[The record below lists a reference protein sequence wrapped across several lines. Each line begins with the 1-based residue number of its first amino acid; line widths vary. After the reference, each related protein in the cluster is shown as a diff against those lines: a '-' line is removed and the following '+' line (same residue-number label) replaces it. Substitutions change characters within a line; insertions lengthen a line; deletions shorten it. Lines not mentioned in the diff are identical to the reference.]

1 MLRRILSIV
10 WIWALCGLLL
20 FQSPALAKP
29 LETRIAQESSNP
41 AVPDPFQESLKLYD
55 IIPDWSSF
63 SFDDFGAI
71 DTGGAIGD
79 LNLTWKAGD
88 SLSSILRLG
97 DVSEAL
103 AIEQLSLSQ
112 VSQIAGYDPSQLSL
126 QSFSLITSQGINQLV
141 EVVPNL
147 RDFKLQDVSPLQALF
162 LEKQFPESM
171 LNDSLLSVL
180 QNVPEFGELTLADL
194 SPSMLGKFSLDDIP
208 NVEVIPIGS
217 YRGWASTAIAQIPGL
232 SQVPLG
238 MMPIALAAGEG
249 VIARIDMVYGPAEN
263 RRRNTITGSYQVGFR
278 ARCPD
283 DGLLRNPEDS
293 PVKPAKCAYLELDD
307 LENQGRSGQGE
318 FEGKQWISGKYQE
331 VEGGFGVLK
340 YLPSPY
346 GFTPGYEPTGR
357 HPFGSLFK
365 HVIWEP
371 DEKSDQAS
379 SYFFFRICREG
390 LGCTPY
396 NQFRVPFLT
405 YPVNSLIFVGV
416 LDDTGGGGIT
426 STPGAGTGSDRGKT
440 GSNASTVQSA
450 AAVPCTGQSVE
461 GVNVD
466 AMAQAIASIESSG
479 GNYMAV
485 GTPTC
490 DADGL
495 CGTAIGKYQ
504 TMSYKES
511 VQAAVGQKAGGTL
524 WLESV
529 RNGHVPTEQEI
540 MTFYPPEMQEQ
551 VYQTEIQQLT
561 QLATQETD
569 PTTGQTFKG
578 DRLVERVAQMWYAG
592 PNSTIDSQRTD
603 SHRRLTTSEY
613 GIEARQYYSS
623 VAGKTVG
630 CTTASQ
636 GDGKASGQLKAPVPG
651 GTLTSPYGWRVHPV
665 TGEVKFHTGVDIAS
679 YEGDSI
685 QAADGG
691 KVDAVLYDS
700 GYGNFVIIDH
710 GNGTATLYAHLNST
724 TVQPGDSVS
733 QGQVIG
739 TEGATGRVTGVHLH
753 FEVIEG
759 YRPGD
764 IYSGQSV
771 DPQQYLSP

>member
-1 MLRRILSIV
+1 
-10 WIWALCGLLL
+10 
-20 FQSPALAKP
+20 
-29 LETRIAQESSNP
+29 
-41 AVPDPFQESLKLYD
+41 
-55 IIPDWSSF
+55 
-63 SFDDFGAI
+63 
-71 DTGGAIGD
+71 
-79 LNLTWKAGD
+79 
-88 SLSSILRLG
+88 LSSVLRLG

-103 AIEQLSLSQ
+103 AIEQLSLGQ

-126 QSFSLITSQGINQLV
+126 QSFPLITSQGINQLV

-147 RDFKLQDVSPLQALF
+147 GDFKLQDVSPLQALF
-162 LEKQFPESM
+162 LEKKFPESM

-180 QNVPEFGELTLADL
+180 QTVPEFGELTLDDL
-194 SPSMLGKFSLDDIP
+194 SSAMMGKFSLTDIP

-232 SQVPLG
+232 SQVPLSS
-238 MMPIALAAGEG
+238 MPIGLSAVEG

-283 DGLLRNPEDS
+283 DGLLRNPADS

-371 DEKSDQAS
+371 DEKSDKTTS
-379 SYFFFRICREG
+379 FFFFRICREG

-405 YPVNSLIFVGV
+405 YPVNSMIFVGV
-416 LDDTGGGGIT
+416 LDDTGGEGIT
-426 STPGAGTGSDRGKT
+426 SAPGAGTGSDKGGT

-450 AAVPCTGQSVE
+450 AAAPCTGQSVE

-466 AMAQAIASIESSG
+466 AMAEAIASIESSG
-479 GNYMAV
+479 GDYMAV
-485 GTPTC
+485 GSPTC
-490 DADGL
+490 DADGI

-511 VQAAVGQKAGGTL
+511 VQSAVGQKAGGTV

-529 RNGHVPTEQEI
+529 RNGHIPTEQEI
-540 MTFYPPEMQEQ
+540 MTYYPPEMQEQ

-569 PTTGQTFKG
+569 PRTGKAFIG
-578 DRLVERVAQMWYAG
+578 ERLVERVAQMWYAG

-603 SHRRLTTSEY
+603 SHRRLTTYEY
-613 GIEARQYYSS
+613 GTEARQYYSS
-623 VAGKTVG
+623 VAGKSAP
-630 CTTASQ
+630 CTSVVQ
-636 GDGKASGQLKAPVPG
+636 GDGKASGSLQNPAPGAP
-651 GTLTSPYGWRVHPV
+651 LTSPYGWRIHPK
-665 TGEVKFHTGVDIAS
+665 TGQEKLHTGVDLGINS
-679 YEGDSI
+679 GDPI
-685 QAADGG
+685 YAADGG
-691 KVDAVLYDS
+691 RVDAVNYDA
-700 GYGNFVIIDH
+700 GYGNYIIVDH
-710 GNGTATLYAHLNST
+710 GNGTATMYAHLEAA
-724 TVQPGDSVS
+724 TVATGQQVS
-733 QGQVIG
+733 QGQAIARG
-739 TEGATGRVTGVHLH
+739 GSTGISTGPHLH
-753 FEVIEG
+753 FEVIED
-759 YRPGD
+759 YQSGD
-764 IYSGQSV
+764 IYSGHAV
-771 DPQQYLSP
+771 DPEQSIRF